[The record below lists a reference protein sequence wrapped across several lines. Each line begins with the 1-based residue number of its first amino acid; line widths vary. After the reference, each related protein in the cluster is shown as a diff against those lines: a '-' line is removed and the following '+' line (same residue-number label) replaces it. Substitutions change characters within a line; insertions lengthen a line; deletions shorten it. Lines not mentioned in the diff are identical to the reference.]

1 MCQREYQEWAS
12 LWEALFG
19 EPPPIAAEIALT
31 ARILIECLPAAE
43 PYEPAPI
50 PPGS

>member
-1 MCQREYQEWAS
+1 MSQREYQEWAS

-19 EPPPIAAEIALT
+19 EPPPIAADIALT
-31 ARILIECLPAAE
+31 ARILIECLPPVE
-43 PYEPAPI
+43 PYEPGPR